1 MLNHYY
7 VTVFLILS
15 SLLGSV
21 FSFNN
26 EIKVDGEKYEIESD
40 SDEAVEVL
48 AGLPANEFTQEIN
61 PKEPDQENIG
71 LIEPIP
77 SMTAEEELVKLQS
90 MVSNLDNDLDNFNP
104 NAELREQVPEQTL
117 NEELTDLETMVDTIQ
132 EDLEIFKKN
141 KKPEQ
146 YHSVIIESI

>member
-1 MLNHYY
+1 MGELKRKRIEMLNHYY
-7 VTVFLILS
+7 VTVFVILS

-21 FSFNN
+21 FCFKY
-26 EIKVDGEKYEIESD
+26 EIEVDGEKYEIESD

-90 MVSNLDNDLDNFNP
+90 MVSKSG
-104 NAELREQVPEQTL
+104 Q
-117 NEELTDLETMVDTIQ
+117 
-132 EDLEIFKKN
+132 
-141 KKPEQ
+141 
-146 YHSVIIESI
+146 